1 MPPWKVLDHQEQW
14 WLGLIL
20 DVAKSEPQRERGR
33 KAAKRLESGP
43 SERELAGSVVV
54 VVVPGEL
61 VELMALVVHVAKR
74 MDGVEVV
81 LAGSQMPASEV
92 VLGTRVC
99 ESQRLAPVEDVLAWD
114 VAT

>member
-14 WLGLIL
+14 WLGLMF
-20 DVAKSEPQRERGR
+20 DVAKGEPQGERGR
-33 KAAKRLESGP
+33 KAAKRLEIGP
-43 SERELAGSVVV
+43 SEREHAGSVVA

-61 VELMALVVHVAKR
+61 VELLALVVHVAKR
-74 MDGVEVV
+74 MDDVEVV
-81 LAGSQMPASEV
+81 LAGSQMSASEV

-99 ESQRLAPVEDVLAWD
+99 ESQRLVLVEDVLAWD